1 MFLRVIP
8 FLLVLVLCN
17 SCDRLTWFDSSKME
31 PLDTIVDF
39 SVVDLSPSFKACDS
53 IINKARKS
61 FCFRN
66 TIHQK
71 INHELTQHSF
81 TIKEAI
87 SEVVFVDLL
96 ISAQGVISLE
106 KIESSEKIKKELP
119 ALLGLLQKSVAKLPT
134 VKSAIKQGIPVTT
147 KYRLP
152 IKIQLKE

>member
-8 FLLVLVLCN
+8 FLIVLVLCN
-17 SCDRLTWFDSSKME
+17 SCDRLNWFDSSKIE
-31 PLDTIVDF
+31 PLDTIVNF
-39 SVVDLSPSFKACDS
+39 SVVDMSPSFKACDS
-53 IINKARKS
+53 IIDKARKS

-71 INHELTQHSF
+71 ISKELSEHSF
-81 TIKEAI
+81 TIKGTI
-87 SEVVFVDLL
+87 SEVVFVELL

-106 KIESSEKIKKELP
+106 KVESSEKIKKELP
-119 ALLGLLQKSVAKLPT
+119 ALLELLQKSVAKLPA